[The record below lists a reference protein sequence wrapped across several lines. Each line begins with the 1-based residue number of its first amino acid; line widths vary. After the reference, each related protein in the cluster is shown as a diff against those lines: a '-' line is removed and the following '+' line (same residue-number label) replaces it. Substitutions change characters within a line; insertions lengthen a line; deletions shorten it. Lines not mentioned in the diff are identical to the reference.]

1 MARVSSNIVRLR
13 IHERIR
19 KRLSGSPA
27 RPRLAVFRSNKH
39 IYAQIIDDSKG
50 TTLTAA
56 SSLDVDAK
64 KDVKHGGNVAAAK
77 AVGKLVAERAKAKG
91 IDAVLFDRGG
101 DFYYGRGKTIS
112 EAGRGGGLKILFF
125 KNKKN
130 NLSKFK
136 LKKKILFIKTL
147 TKGVNGS

>member
-1 MARVSSNIVRLR
+1 MPRLASNEIRIR
-13 IHERIR
+13 IHRRIR
-19 KRLSGSPA
+19 KNLSGNPA

-56 SSLDVDAK
+56 SSLDTDAK

-101 DFYYGRGKTIS
+101 YLYHGRVKALAEAAR
-112 EAGRGGGLKILFF
+112 EAGLKF
-125 KNKKN
+125 
-130 NLSKFK
+130 
-136 LKKKILFIKTL
+136 
-147 TKGVNGS
+147 